1 MNRSELLI
9 TYGHRILESNQ
20 FANAKDQKHHFR
32 TDVASLSINVAL
44 FCIAFYQLLSL
55 FHIKLN
61 LATLIIAALAHDLG
75 IIGRRENFSSNY
87 QCLKGHPKDSVAAVR
102 EIIPEVDIRVCDAIS
117 SHMFPP
123 VPDPSDLKRS
133 LDPHPCRQMCYL
145 HRSFPALYRTA
156 GFHCITQRSCK
167 TTVISVI
174 LRLLLISLR
183 SAPYRYLD
191 LIDHMLRMIQRE
203 LGENLTDIVTGGDHV
218 LSCHLL
224 IQSVCILCF
233 QRRIV
238 RSHRKIHTLR

>member
-32 TDVASLSINVAL
+32 TDVASHSINVAL

-75 IIGRRENFSSNY
+75 IIGRREKFSSNY

-117 SHMFPP
+117 SHMFP
-123 VPDPSDLKRS
+123 
-133 LDPHPCRQMCYL
+133 CT
-145 HRSFPALYRTA
+145 RSFRPQEKLGSSPLPTNVLPASIFSGT
-156 GFHCITQRSCK
+156 I
-167 TTVISVI
+167 
-174 LRLLLISLR
+174 
-183 SAPYRYLD
+183 PYRRFPL
-191 LIDHMLRMIQRE
+191 HNTKE
-203 LGENLTDIVTGGDHV
+203 LQNNCNFSYFAG
-218 LSCHLL
+218 S
-224 IQSVCILCF
+224 F
-233 QRRIV
+233 
-238 RSHRKIHTLR
+238 

>member
-1 MNRSELLI
+1 MSHFNTVLNERTKMNRSELLI

-102 EIIPEVDIRVCDAIS
+102 EIIPEVDIRICDAIS
-117 SHMFPP
+117 SHMFPLYP
-123 VPDPSDLKRS
+123 ILPTSREAWILTLADKCATCTDLFRHYTVPQVSI
-133 LDPHPCRQMCYL
+133 
-145 HRSFPALYRTA
+145 A
-156 GFHCITQRSCK
+156 
-167 TTVISVI
+167 
-174 LRLLLISLR
+174 
-183 SAPYRYLD
+183 
-191 LIDHMLRMIQRE
+191 
-203 LGENLTDIVTGGDHV
+203 
-218 LSCHLL
+218 
-224 IQSVCILCF
+224 
-233 QRRIV
+233 
-238 RSHRKIHTLR
+238 